1 MVRQTS
7 SGGIERCARQ
17 STYLTKESRVRQTVT
32 LVEASLE
39 WRDGMAELFRAVC
52 RSGDALPFTP
62 DLPEEALDAMWLSAG
77 VQAYVALSGGRLAG
91 MYKINA
97 NLPGRAAHVGSATY
111 LVRPDMQGQG
121 IGTAMLR
128 DSLAR
133 AAAQGY
139 RSMQFNFVVS
149 TNRAA
154 VALYERHGFRIVG
167 TLPEAFLHARLG
179 YVDAYVMSRPI
190 DPAKA

>member
-1 MVRQTS
+1 MQQPIS
-7 SGGIERCARQ
+7 
-17 STYLTKESRVRQTVT
+17 
-32 LVEASLE
+32 LVEASPDC
-39 WRDGMAELFRAVC
+39 RDAMADLFRTVC
-52 RSGDALPFTP
+52 RQGDALPFTP
-62 DLPEEALDAMWLSAG
+62 DIPDAAFDAMWLSAG
-77 VQAYVALSGGRLAG
+77 VQTYVALVDGSLAG
-91 MYKINA
+91 MYKLNA

-111 LVRPDMQGQG
+111 LVRPDLQGQG

-154 VALYERHGFRIVG
+154 VSLYERHGFRIVG
-167 TLPEAFLHARLG
+167 TLPEAFLHARSG
-179 YVDAYVMSRPI
+179 FVDAYVMSRPI
-190 DPAKA
+190 APAMQ

>member
-1 MVRQTS
+1 MITL
-7 SGGIERCARQ
+7 IEADPRC
-17 STYLTKESRVRQTVT
+17 
-32 LVEASLE
+32 
-39 WRDGMAELFRAVC
+39 RDAMADLFRTVC
-52 RSGDALPFTP
+52 ESGDALPFTP
-62 DLPEEALDAMWLSAG
+62 DLPDEAFAAMWLAPG
-77 VQAYVALSGGRLAG
+77 VQAYVALVDGRLAG
-91 MYKINA
+91 MYKLNP
-97 NLPGRAAHVGSATY
+97 NLPGRAAHVASATY

-154 VALYERHGFRIVG
+154 VALYERHGFAIVG
-167 TLPEAFLHARLG
+167 RLPEAFRHARLG
-179 YVDAYVMSRPI
+179 FVDAYVMSRPI
-190 DPAKA
+190 APATE

>member
-1 MVRQTS
+1 MRLP
-7 SGGIERCARQ
+7 I
-17 STYLTKESRVRQTVT
+17 T
-32 LVEASLE
+32 LVEASPDR
-39 WRDGMAELFRAVC
+39 RDAMADLFRTVC
-52 RSGDALPFTP
+52 REGDALPFTP
-62 DLPEEALDAMWLSAG
+62 DTADAAFDAMWLSAG
-77 VQAYVALSGGRLAG
+77 VQAYVALVDGSLAG
-91 MYKINA
+91 MYKLNA

-111 LVRPDMQGQG
+111 LVRPDLQGQG

-149 TNRAA
+149 TNRTA
-154 VALYERHGFRIVG
+154 VSLYERHGFRIVG

-179 YVDAYVMSRPI
+179 FVDAYVMSRPI
-190 DPAKA
+190 AAAMA

>member
-1 MVRQTS
+1 MPQP
-7 SGGIERCARQ
+7 I
-17 STYLTKESRVRQTVT
+17 T
-32 LVEASLE
+32 LIEASPDR
-39 WRDGMAELFRAVC
+39 RDAMADLFRTVC
-52 RSGDALPFTP
+52 REGDALPFSP
-62 DLPEEALDAMWLSAG
+62 DIPDMAFDAMWLSAG
-77 VQAYVALSGGRLAG
+77 VQTYVVLVDGSLAG
-91 MYKINA
+91 MYKLNA

-133 AAAQGY
+133 AASQGY

-154 VALYERHGFRIVG
+154 VSLYERHGFAIVG
-167 TLPEAFLHARLG
+167 TLPEAFQHARLG
-179 YVDAYVMSRPI
+179 FVDAYVMSRAI
-190 DPAKA
+190 GPAPE